1 MSPPWLRVP
10 VGVLTGRNGSGSVGD
25 LLIISSKDPH
35 RRTLYVV
42 TFDQYRINLST
53 GYVPNSH
60 ES

>member
-53 GYVPNSH
+53 GYVPN
-60 ES
+60 